1 MFSNHVRRYI
11 VSENFELLSLKN
23 DVVFQH
29 LFGEQGNE
37 EITKDF
43 LESITKRKIKSVD
56 LSKNIV
62 LRRENVDS
70 KLGIVDVLVEDE
82 NGTQYDIEMQMAYD
96 ENIEKRLMYYWS
108 RLYYR
113 QIKKGEDY
121 SQLKKVIM
129 IVICSHELKEL
140 KKEANYC
147 NRIYQIVGEHEL
159 TQAYEG
165 YIIELPKLNNRTRK
179 SKLKKWLTFLEKPEG
194 EECKKIRKEEKE
206 IAKAW
211 ECLEMMS
218 KSEEMQRIAELR
230 EKAVKDNASLRKT
243 AIHQG
248 LEQGLEQGLK
258 RGLKKGLKQGM
269 KQGMKQAKIED
280 AKNMLTLQISE
291 DTIMQITGLSKAEI
305 EQLKA
310 E

>member
-1 MFSNHVRRYI
+1 M
-11 VSENFELLSLKN
+11 
-23 DVVFQH
+23 
-29 LFGEQGNE
+29 
-37 EITKDF
+37 
-43 LESITKRKIKSVD
+43 
-56 LSKNIV
+56 
-62 LRRENVDS
+62 
-70 KLGIVDVLVEDE
+70 
-82 NGTQYDIEMQMAYD
+82 
-96 ENIEKRLMYYWS
+96 
-108 RLYYR
+108 
-113 QIKKGEDY
+113 
-121 SQLKKVIM
+121 
-129 IVICSHELKEL
+129 
-140 KKEANYC
+140 
-147 NRIYQIVGEHEL
+147 